1 MEERGLGPSGLR
13 LPVVGRRI
21 RRPVRRE
28 GAERYLFLMLVS
40 FAATVIGTRWFLA
53 LTGFPQLGGGDLHI
67 AHALWGGAALFA
79 ASILPILLAGRA
91 VYTVSAVLAGIGGGL
106 FIDEVGKLITAT
118 NDYFYPA
125 AAPIIYATFL
135 LTALVWLRARAPDD
149 PDPRS
154 QLLTALELLEESVE
168 GDLQRGEA
176 DELRARLEAA
186 AARAPAPEQ
195 RRLAR
200 DLLDFVDDGQLRVA
214 PDPVDRL
221 GGLRAG
227 WQRRADRWLGG
238 RGLRLVIVGALLL
251 TGIVQVLALVNI
263 AANLRVEPGE
273 PVAPL
278 TALQLFHLGTEAA
291 AGVLIVVG
299 AVLVAAAG
307 RHRLGWTLAYFGLLV
322 VLTLGDLV
330 SFYIRQFDSVLLVIG
345 HVALLAA
352 VVTYRDRLRAEGPEP
367 PAAPGAAS
375 VQSR

>member
-1 MEERGLGPSGLR
+1 MSVP
-13 LPVVGRRI
+13 I

-40 FAATVIGTRWFLA
+40 FAATVIGTRWFLE

-67 AHALWGGAALFA
+67 AHALWGGVALFA
-79 ASILPILLAGRA
+79 AAILPILLAGRA
-91 VYTVSAVLAGIGGGL
+91 VYTISAILAGVGGGL

-149 PDPRS
+149 DPDPRS

-176 DELRARLEAA
+176 DALRARVAA
-186 AARAPAPEQ
+186 AAEHAPTPEQ
-195 RRLAR
+195 RRLAST
-200 DLLDFVDDGQLRVA
+200 LLAFVDAGQLRVA
-214 PDPVDRL
+214 PDPVDRF
-221 GGLRAG
+221 GGLRAT
-227 WQRRADRWLGG
+227 WRRRADRWLGG
-238 RGLRLVIVGALLL
+238 RGLRVVIVGALLL
-251 TGIVQVLALVNI
+251 TGIVQVLALADIVTDV
-263 AANLRVEPGE
+263 RVDPGQ

-278 TALQLFHLGTEAA
+278 TAFQLFHLATEAV

-330 SFYIRQFDSVLLVIG
+330 SFYIRQFDSVVVVIG
-345 HVALLAA
+345 HVVLLAA
-352 VVTYRDRLRAEGPEP
+352 VVTYRDRLRAEEP
-367 PAAPGAAS
+367 PAARAAS
-375 VQSR
+375 AE